1 MPYKTSQQE
10 PINGHRSVKA
20 ISLHLKIFWSKL
32 SIYFPNYISYT
43 IYVFTYAKFY
53 NVDALDVDSSELKL
67 SCTGISFIYESSYS
81 HKYSIYSL
89 Y

>member
-10 PINGHRSVKA
+10 PINGHISVKA
-20 ISLHLKIFWSKL
+20 VSLHLKIFLLEL
-32 SIYFPNYISYT
+32 SIYFQNYVSYT
-43 IYVFTYAKFY
+43 IYVFTYVKFY
-53 NVDALDVDSSELKL
+53 SVDALDVDSSELKF
-67 SCTGISFIYESSYS
+67 SCTGISFIFESSYS